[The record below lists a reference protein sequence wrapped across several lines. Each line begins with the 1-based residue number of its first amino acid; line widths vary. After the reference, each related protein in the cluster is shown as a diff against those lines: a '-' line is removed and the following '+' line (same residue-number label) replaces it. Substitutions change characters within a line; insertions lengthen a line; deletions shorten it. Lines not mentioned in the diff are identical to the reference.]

1 MATVIPAIRGKLGNT
16 EYYETTMK
24 VRDLVTSVRR
34 PSDLEDWANF
44 SIEERMQRELD
55 DKRVKEQ
62 IVPYL
67 VRSIDR
73 FFGSIIV
80 LVYKGEVNFETIADL
95 KASLPGAYK
104 ANASRIGF
112 LTIDGGS
119 LIVLDGQHRLA
130 ALKMVY
136 DNQDNLPVG
145 EFVQDVP
152 DDEVCVIFIKHENPV
167 KTRRIFNTVNRYAK
181 QTSRGDNIIT
191 SEDDG
196 YAIVTRR
203 LLRDDE
209 PLGNRIVGGKS
220 VELVNW
226 RSNTLTT
233 RSKQLTTISA
243 LYETVQLILSS
254 IKAGYYEAQ
263 TRPDETRLDEG
274 ADKVSEFWKVILN
287 GMASYQ
293 KAVADPE
300 QIAAMRDDKAPS
312 ALLFKPAGQIA
323 LIKGLL
329 MACHG
334 DRMALPDAV
343 KLASQIDWGTHAP
356 LWQGVIM
363 KPSGAIDAGSEARNR
378 AANIICWMIAA
389 DRMTQEEADAALR
402 IYNQGFGVDVADPA
416 NAGAI
421 HPLPAPLVSLKQAA

>member
-24 VRDLVTSVRR
+24 VRDLVTNIRR
-34 PSDLEDWANF
+34 PSELDDWANF

-67 VRSIDR
+67 VRNGDR

-80 LVYKGEVNFETIADL
+80 LVYQGEVNFETIADL
-95 KASLPGAYK
+95 KANLPGAYK

-136 DNQDNLPVG
+136 DKHDNLPAG
-145 EFVQDVP
+145 PYIQEIP
-152 DDEVCVIFIKHENPV
+152 DDEVCVIFLKHENPV
-167 KTRRIFNTVNRYAK
+167 KTRRIFNTVNRYAR

-209 PLGNRIVGGKS
+209 PLGNRTVGGKS

-263 TRPDETRLDEG
+263 TRPDDTRLDEG
-274 ADKVSEFWKVILN
+274 TERVSEFWKFILD
-287 GMASYQ
+287 GMAPYQ
-293 KAVADPE
+293 EAVANPE
-300 QIAAMRDDKAPS
+300 QIAAMRDDKAAS

-329 MACHG
+329 MACEG
-334 DRMALPDAV
+334 GRMRLSEAV
-343 KLASQIDWGTHAP
+343 SLANKIDWGTHAS
-356 LWQGVIM
+356 LWRGVIM

-378 AANIICWMIAA
+378 AANLICWLIAA
-389 DRMTQEEADAALR
+389 DRMTQEEKDAALR
-402 IYNQGFGVDVADPA
+402 IYNQGFGVDSTDPA
-416 NAGAI
+416 SAGAI
-421 HPLPAPLVSLKQAA
+421 QQLPQPVALIAQAA

>member
-1 MATVIPAIRGKLGNT
+1 MATIIPAIRGKIGST
-16 EYYETTMK
+16 EYFETTMK
-24 VRDLVTSVRR
+24 VRDLVTNVRR
-34 PSDLEDWANF
+34 PADLDDWANF

-67 VRSIDR
+67 VRNNDR

-80 LVYKGEVNFETIADL
+80 LVYGGDVSFESLTDL
-95 KASLPGAYK
+95 KTNLSAAYK
-104 ANASRIGF
+104 SNGSRIGF
-112 LTIDGGS
+112 LIIDGGS

-136 DNQDNLPVG
+136 AKEDTLPAG
-145 EFVQDVP
+145 PYVQDVP
-152 DDEVCVIFIKHENPV
+152 DDEVCVIFIKHEDAV

-209 PLGNRIVGGKS
+209 PLGNRSVNGKS

-233 RSKQLTTISA
+233 RSTQLTTISA
-243 LYETVQLILSS
+243 LYEAVQLILSS
-254 IKAGYYEAQ
+254 HKQPYYEAQ
-263 TRPDETRLDEG
+263 TRPDDSRLDEG
-274 ADKVSEFWKVILN
+274 TEIVAEFWKVVLEGIEPYC
-287 GMASYQ
+287 A
-293 KAVADPE
+293 AVANPK
-300 QIAAMRDDKAPS
+300 QIAEMRDDKAAS
-312 ALLFKPAGQIA
+312 ALLFKPAGQTA
-323 LIKGLL
+323 LIRGLL
-329 MACHG
+329 MACAG
-334 DRMALPDAV
+334 DRMTLTEAV
-343 KLASQIDWGTHAP
+343 RRANLIDWRTQSP

-363 KPSGAIDAGSEARNR
+363 KPSGAIDAGTEARNR
-378 AANIICWMIAA
+378 AAHLICWLIAA
-389 DRMTQEEADAALR
+389 DRMPAEEKEAAR
-402 IYNQGFGVDVADPA
+402 RVYNHGFGIDVADPA
-416 NAGAI
+416 SAADI
-421 HPLPAPLVSLKQAA
+421 RELPAPMATLAAAA